1 MSNFPL
7 WADRLFN
14 TPVALAQH
22 KNDTLCEFAEMRLM
36 GAAKLPDRIGSA
48 QLEGI
53 QMRAMSDEASFYSD
67 EGRKPFLFRGN
78 VAVIPVRG
86 TLVSR
91 ASYIDAESGLVGY
104 NRVIQQA
111 RAAMDDR
118 EIKGIFMPVD
128 SGGGECA
135 RMLATAEEL
144 AGMAKAEGGKPIYV
158 YLDEQACS
166 AAYVL
171 ASAGDKVLGRRE
183 SIGGSIAA
191 LMNMTD
197 KSKAYEKMGLE
208 TYVIRAKWADR
219 KSVGTGGEKFDS
231 PLIEKMSALVDEM
244 SDQIAE
250 FVAAM
255 RGIPIKAIKSL
266 RGEIFTGTDMIK
278 YGLLDDIVSEQEAW
292 AMLEQEI
299 ANS

>member
-1 MSNFPL
+1 MTSVPL

-36 GAAKLPDRIGSA
+36 GNHKPERIGAA
-48 QLEGI
+48 QLEGV
-53 QMRAMSDEASFYSD
+53 QMRAMSDEATFFSE
-67 EGRKPFLFRGN
+67 EGRKSFLFRGN
-78 VAVIPVRG
+78 IAVIPVRG

-91 ASYIDAESGLVGY
+91 ASYLDAESGLVGY
-104 NRVIQQA
+104 NRVIQQF

-118 EIKGIFMPVD
+118 EIKGVFMPVD

-135 RMLATAEEL
+135 RMLATVEEMSS
-144 AGMAKAEGGKPIYV
+144 MAKSEGGKPIYA

-171 ASAGDKVLGRRE
+171 ASAADKILGRRE
-183 SIGGSIAA
+183 CIGGSIAA
-191 LMNMTD
+191 LINMTD

-208 TYVIRAKWADR
+208 TYVIRAAWADR
-219 KSVGTGGEKFDS
+219 KAIGSGGERFDA
-231 PLIEKMSALVDEM
+231 PLIEKMTALVDEM
-244 SDQIAE
+244 SEQIAE

-255 RGIPIKAIKSL
+255 RGLKIDDIKSL
-266 RGEIFTGTDMIK
+266 RGEIFTGTDLLRH
-278 YGLLDDIVSEQEAW
+278 GLLDDIVSEKEAW

-299 ANS
+299 SNS

>member
-1 MSNFPL
+1 M
-7 WADRLFN
+7 
-14 TPVALAQH
+14 
-22 KNDTLCEFAEMRLM
+22 
-36 GAAKLPDRIGSA
+36 
-48 QLEGI
+48 
-53 QMRAMSDEASFYSD
+53 
-67 EGRKPFLFRGN
+67 
-78 VAVIPVRG
+78 IPIRG

-91 ASYIDAESGLVGY
+91 GSYLDAESGLVGY
-104 NRVIQQA
+104 NRILQQA
-111 RAAMDDR
+111 RAAFDDR
-118 EIKGIFMPVD
+118 EIRGMIIPID

-144 AGMAKAEGGKPIYV
+144 ASMAKAEGGKPIYV

-208 TYVIRAKWADR
+208 TFVIRADWADR
-219 KSVGTGGEKFDS
+219 KAVGSGGEKFDA
-231 PLIEKMSALVDEM
+231 PLIEKMSAIVNEM
-244 SDQIAE
+244 SNQIAE

-255 RGIPIKAIKSL
+255 RGIPLKSIKSL

-278 YGLLDDIVSEQEAW
+278 YGLLDDIVSEKEAW

-299 ANS
+299 ALS